1 MADDFV
7 HLHVHTE
14 FSLLDGMG
22 RVSQLTRRA
31 AELGQ
36 PALALTDHGTMHG
49 AIDFT
54 RACKAAGIKPLL
66 GVEAYITQHG
76 RPMEGRDP
84 DLDKNRHHLLLLA
97 QDMTGYRNLLQI
109 CTDAQMKGYYY
120 RPRIDADYL
129 AAHSA
134 GLICTSGCM
143 AAELPSL
150 LNQGQERK
158 ALERLHWYREV
169 FGPDRWYIEFQ
180 EHAIPELRQINR
192 QLLAFA
198 RQYDIPIIATND
210 VHYVREQDATPH
222 DVLLCVQTGALMSD
236 PNRLRYDGNSYF
248 LKSLDQM
255 RQTFLPLADLPEE
268 AFSNTVKIAEMCNV
282 DPEDRQ
288 YHLPDIAIPEGYD
301 YESYLRHLTE
311 EGLRRRYGG
320 RADDPDVQARKE
332 HELKIIHDMGFDVY
346 YLIVWDLCMYAQRRN
361 IWWNVRGSGAGS
373 IVAYAIGV
381 TNLDPLRN
389 KLIFERFLNPGRVTM
404 PDFDL
409 DFPDDQRE
417 ELIRYTVD
425 KYGDERVA
433 QIVTFGRMK
442 ARAAV
447 RDVGRALDVPLPEV
461 DQIAKMIPAIPGKP
475 VTIEDVLTPDH
486 EFYSADLKARYDG
499 DAQVRRLLDLA
510 KDLEGVARHSSI
522 HAAAVIV
529 ADRELTYY
537 TPLMRPPKSAI
548 TQTVTQYEYPIL
560 ESIGLL
566 KVDFLG
572 LATLTLMREAA
583 ALIKERHGIEYTL
596 ENLPIDD
603 PKTYELLT
611 SGDVLGVFQVEG
623 AGMRRVLMDL
633 RPTEFDHITA
643 TISLYRPGPMEFI
656 PDFIA
661 CLHGE
666 KQAEYVHPILTP
678 ILAETMGVCVSGDA
692 IIFDAR
698 TGRRLRLAD
707 AGDAA
712 ELMVQGVDEDW
723 RPVAGRVTHWIDS
736 GYKPVYR
743 ITLRNGATIKLTAD
757 HRLLTEDGWRPL
769 NELRV
774 GDHIGTPHHLLEA
787 SAPSAPDR
795 RKLRILAY
803 LLADGSLTSGTMVDF
818 VSKDPA
824 MLAEYESC
832 LAVFEAVQPSFV
844 NQIHGV
850 TRIGAS
856 KDRQAGLTYHTPN
869 GLLAWLREIGL
880 KHPPGHRPG
889 GVHSRDKYIPP
900 FVFELSNADIAFFLA
915 SLWDGDGYIG
925 TKLCHY
931 RTISERLAEDV
942 RLLLLRLGIAATI
955 HTNYYTSA
963 RNSTGAERCP
973 SYQVTVYDA
982 ARLAALLQPHMV
994 SKKRDQGCL
1003 GVAAPTIAR
1012 ERFMDELRQTWHGS
1026 QKGLMREHGFDRQH
1040 FRTAHQDRERIP
1052 ARVVERV
1059 ANELNMAQTR
1069 RALNVN
1075 WQRILSIEPVGVEHV
1090 YDLTVEGLHSFVADG
1105 VIVHNCVYQEQV
1117 IQILADVAGY
1127 TPGEAD
1133 LVRRGI
1139 SKKSKK
1145 TLDEHREIFAKGAHR
1160 VSRLSRGESDA
1171 IWDALMGFA
1180 RYGFNRAHAAD
1191 YAVIVAQTGYL
1202 KAHYPVEYMAA
1213 LLTVERH
1220 NTEKIGVLIAECR
1233 RMGIEVLPPSVNV
1246 SGHRFSVEKLPAG
1259 RAAPRQTTV
1268 YPFPIE
1274 PGIAIRMG
1282 LDAIKNLGEAAVDL
1296 VLDGRGDAPFT
1307 SLADFTERVDLR
1319 ELNRRG
1325 LECLIKVGALD
1336 DFGPRGRLMAAIDA
1350 ILGASASA
1358 HAAAEAGQMS
1368 LFGPSSSD
1376 GGAIAAVDILAVA
1389 ANSPQVSPKEIL
1401 EWEKELVGVYVSSHP
1416 LQQMTVDLQN
1426 IVTHAT
1432 VDITEEIKG
1441 AAVVI
1446 AGLIAD
1452 VRTIT
1457 TKKGETMAF
1466 IKLEDLQGAVDL
1478 TVFPQLFKEK
1488 RHLWTNDKIVVIWG
1502 KADFRNGR
1510 VSVVADQAQDYV
1522 EGMKVIEDQTPVYQR
1537 YRNGQNTPARP
1548 TVRQGNGG
1556 YAARPAARPA
1566 PPPPAY
1572 MDDDDAYGEDVNPFA
1587 AEEPEWLAG
1596 DAMPEAGSQKL
1607 EAGEQKP
1614 EAGSRKLE
1622 AGEQKPEAKDGGNG
1636 RNVPASSPQPS
1647 AAEDS
1652 GDTRPDPA
1660 SSAQPPAMEDRDN
1673 LAANSQLPAS
1683 SFQPPDSSAQPPAAP
1698 RTLRLTFRRSHSLEA
1713 DRHRLGELVDL
1724 LEKYEGDDRF
1734 EIIIEAQ
1741 GSARYQ
1747 LAFPNNR
1754 TRICRTLQNELSQRL
1769 GSGAWTIVTA

>member
-14 FSLLDGMG
+14 YSLLDGMG
-22 RVSQLTRRA
+22 RVSQLTKRA

-49 AIDFT
+49 AIEFT

-76 RPMEGRDP
+76 RPMEGRDSE
-84 DLDKNRHHLLLLA
+84 LDKNRHHLLLLA

-109 CTDAQMKGYYY
+109 CSDAQMKGYYY

-134 GLICTSGCM
+134 GLICTSGCLT
-143 AAELPSL
+143 AELPSL
-150 LNQGQERK
+150 LRQGQERK

-180 EHAIPELRQINR
+180 EHDIPELTQVNR
-192 QLLAFA
+192 QLFAFA
-198 RQYDIPIIATND
+198 KQYDVPIIVTND
-210 VHYVREQDATPH
+210 VHYVKEQDATPH
-222 DVLLCVQTGALMSD
+222 DVLLCVQTGALMND
-236 PNRLRYDGNSYF
+236 PNRLRYGGTSYF

-255 RQTFLPLADLPEE
+255 RQTFLPLADLPAD
-268 AFSNTVKIAEMCNV
+268 AFSNTVRIAEMCDV
-282 DPEDRQ
+282 DPEDRE
-288 YHLPDIAIPEGYD
+288 YHLPDIDIPEGYN

-311 EGLRRRYGG
+311 EGLRRRYGS

-332 HELKIIHDMGFDVY
+332 HELKIIHNMGFDVY
-346 YLIVWDLCMYAQRRN
+346 YLIVWDLCMYAQRRG

-373 IVAYAIGV
+373 IVAYAMGV

-425 KYGDERVA
+425 KYGNHRVA

-461 DQIAKMIPAIPGKP
+461 DQLAKMIPGIPGKP
-475 VTIEDVLTPDH
+475 VTISDVLTADH
-486 EFYSADLKARYDG
+486 EFYSLDLKNRYESDE
-499 DAQVRRLLDLA
+499 QVRHLLDLA

-583 ALIKERHGIEYTL
+583 ALIKERHAIEYTL

-611 SGDVLGVFQVEG
+611 SGDVMGVFQVEG
-623 AGMRRVLMDL
+623 AGMRRVLMEL

-666 KQAEYVHPILTP
+666 KQPEYVHPILAP
-678 ILAETMGVCVSGDA
+678 ILAETMGV
-692 IIFDAR
+692 
-698 TGRRLRLAD
+698 
-707 AGDAA
+707 
-712 ELMVQGVDEDW
+712 
-723 RPVAGRVTHWIDS
+723 
-736 GYKPVYR
+736 
-743 ITLRNGATIKLTAD
+743 
-757 HRLLTEDGWRPL
+757 
-769 NELRV
+769 
-774 GDHIGTPHHLLEA
+774 
-787 SAPSAPDR
+787 
-795 RKLRILAY
+795 
-803 LLADGSLTSGTMVDF
+803 
-818 VSKDPA
+818 
-824 MLAEYESC
+824 
-832 LAVFEAVQPSFV
+832 
-844 NQIHGV
+844 
-850 TRIGAS
+850 
-856 KDRQAGLTYHTPN
+856 
-869 GLLAWLREIGL
+869 
-880 KHPPGHRPG
+880 
-889 GVHSRDKYIPP
+889 
-900 FVFELSNADIAFFLA
+900 
-915 SLWDGDGYIG
+915 
-925 TKLCHY
+925 
-931 RTISERLAEDV
+931 
-942 RLLLLRLGIAATI
+942 
-955 HTNYYTSA
+955 
-963 RNSTGAERCP
+963 
-973 SYQVTVYDA
+973 
-982 ARLAALLQPHMV
+982 
-994 SKKRDQGCL
+994 
-1003 GVAAPTIAR
+1003 
-1012 ERFMDELRQTWHGS
+1012 
-1026 QKGLMREHGFDRQH
+1026 
-1040 FRTAHQDRERIP
+1040 
-1052 ARVVERV
+1052 
-1059 ANELNMAQTR
+1059 
-1069 RALNVN
+1069 
-1075 WQRILSIEPVGVEHV
+1075 
-1090 YDLTVEGLHSFVADG
+1090 
-1105 VIVHNCVYQEQV
+1105 CVYQEQV
-1117 IQILADVAGY
+1117 IQILADIAGY

-1145 TLDEHREIFAKGAHR
+1145 TLDEHREIFARGAHR
-1160 VSRLSRGESDA
+1160 VSKLSRKEADA

-1246 SGHRFSVEKLPAG
+1246 SGHRFGVEKLPAG
-1259 RAAPRQTTV
+1259 RTSPRQSTV

-1282 LDAIKNLGEAAVDL
+1282 LDAIKNLGEGAVDL
-1296 VLDGRGDAPFT
+1296 VVAARGDTPFK
-1307 SLADFTERVDLR
+1307 SLTDFTERVDLR

-1350 ILGASASA
+1350 ILNASASA

-1368 LFGPSSSD
+1368 LFGGIDTAD
-1376 GGAIAAVDILAVA
+1376 GGGFAGDDDILA
-1389 ANSPQVSPKEIL
+1389 SMPGSIQVTPKEIL

-1426 IVTHAT
+1426 VITHAT
-1432 VDITEEIKG
+1432 VDITEELKG

-1478 TVFPQLFKEK
+1478 TVFPQLFKDK

-1522 EGMKVIEDQTPVYQR
+1522 EGMKIIEDTTSVYHR
-1537 YRNGQNTPARP
+1537 YRNGQNAPARP
-1548 TVRQGNGG
+1548 TVRQGNGSPAATS
-1556 YAARPAARPA
+1556 AARPAARPA

-1572 MDDDDAYGEDVNPFA
+1572 TGDEDDPYGEDVNPFA
-1587 AEEPEWLAG
+1587 GEEPEWLAG
-1596 DAMPEAGSQKL
+1596 ESWPPEAGENK
-1607 EAGEQKP
+1607 GEP
-1614 EAGSRKLE
+1614 EDRKLE
-1622 AGEQKPEAKDGGNG
+1622 AGSWKLERTPDEPPAVDSNGDDPGNSRNQADIGGNG
-1636 RNVPASSPQPS
+1636 
-1647 AAEDS
+1647 
-1652 GDTRPDPA
+1652 
-1660 SSAQPPAMEDRDN
+1660 DN
-1673 LAANSQLPAS
+1673 GQNEPAS
-1683 SFQPPDSSAQPPAAP
+1683 SFQLPASQTGPSLLSLPPEPPAVLPAIMPGPASRPVDIIRESSINGMPQVAYTGGSAQPAPVSAQPGPGP

-1713 DRHRLGELVDL
+1713 DRRRLGELVDL
-1724 LEKYEGDDRF
+1724 LEKYQGDDRF

-1741 GSARYQ
+1741 GNARYQ

-1754 TRICRTLQNELSQRL
+1754 TRICRTLQNELSLRF
-1769 GSGAWTIVTA
+1769 GSGAWTIVTV